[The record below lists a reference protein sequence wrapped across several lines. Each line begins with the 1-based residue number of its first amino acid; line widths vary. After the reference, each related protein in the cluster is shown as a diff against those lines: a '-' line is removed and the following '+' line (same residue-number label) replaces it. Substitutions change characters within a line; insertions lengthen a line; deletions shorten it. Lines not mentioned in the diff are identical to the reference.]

1 MLMLVHECQCM
12 LMDVNGQCLHWHVGV
27 ETNTAGTTGQ
37 GAWQPLLTWDIC
49 AHAEPV
55 LSARH
60 SCASRAVAA
69 PGSAT
74 GSQSWFVLNWRM
86 PQVVIRCGRFGCW
99 NRGFWTIG
107 CWGCSFRENT
117 SCQRWLSGIRLLRVR
132 VWLGLGGT
140 FFFVATVQLKS
151 CVCCWS
157 FLSSGNAFFAK
168 HHI

>member
-37 GAWQPLLTWDIC
+37 GAWQPLPTWDIC

-60 SCASRAVAA
+60 SCVSRAVAA

-86 PQVVIRCGRFGCW
+86 PQVMIRYGRFGCW
-99 NRGFWTIG
+99 KRGLRFWTIG
-107 CWGCSFRENT
+107 CWGCNFRENT
-117 SCQRWLSGIRLLRVR
+117 SCQRRLSGTRLLRVW

-140 FFFVATVQLKS
+140 FLQSKS
-151 CVCCWS
+151 CVCWS